1 MHAGHSAMVL
11 ADRLPRAGSTVTA
24 ATRQIGILTDK
35 SKRIRKLIAKHPE
48 MTDAQIARKIGMP
61 DSYGAWRA
69 REERK
74 LMKAQA
80 TGN

>member
-1 MHAGHSAMVL
+1 V
-11 ADRLPRAGSTVTA
+11 
-24 ATRQIGILTDK
+24 IGNLTDK

-69 REERK
+69 REERR
-74 LMKAQA
+74 LMKVQQA
-80 TGN
+80 GKS